1 MRQAPSCQYLRFW
14 GKQGYKSN
22 ITTSLFPKLYSLKS
36 IKQNIKFI
44 KILDW
49 NRILKVVTVFLSAFI
64 QFQIF
69 DFNPIALRIR
79 FSPFLFGNG
88 RWVNVKLEKMATGSL
103 SSGIVISPRGEGG
116 LRGGGLSKWDGTL
129 WLDQLFVCS
138 SPVQN
143 FDLQALFLELSSL
156 FVLIIIWRRNQEFSI
171 LEETTDELGRVQVHF
186 KSKQMMVCLL
196 PETRYLCQLLKQG
209 WRLWSF

>member
-36 IKQNIKFI
+36 IKQNTKLYQ
-44 KILDW
+44 ILDW
-49 NRILKVVTVFLSAFI
+49 NRNLKVFTVFLLAFI

-69 DFNPIALRIR
+69 DFNPIALGIR

-103 SSGIVISPRGEGG
+103 SSGIVISPTGGGWVGGWGGSGEGWG
-116 LRGGGLSKWDGTL
+116 FEQMGR
-129 WLDQLFVCS
+129 
-138 SPVQN
+138 N
-143 FDLQALFLELSSL
+143 SL
-156 FVLIIIWRRNQEFSI
+156 IRP
-171 LEETTDELGRVQVHF
+171 T
-186 KSKQMMVCLL
+186 VCLL
-196 PETRYLCQLLKQG
+196 LSCTEFWSPSSLLRIIGGYSAYLFS
-209 WRLWSF
+209 W

>member
-36 IKQNIKFI
+36 IKQNIMFI
-44 KILDW
+44 QILDW
-49 NRILKVVTVFLSAFI
+49 NRVLKVFTVFLSAFI

-69 DFNPIALRIR
+69 DFNPIALGIR

-103 SSGIVISPRGEGG
+103 SSGIVISLRGKGGGRWVGGWGAEGG
-116 LRGGGLSKWDGTL
+116 GGGLSKWDGTL

-143 FDLQALFLELSSL
+143 FDLQALFLELFSL
-156 FVLIIIWRRNQEFSI
+156 FVLIIIWRSNQEFSI
-171 LEETTDELGRVQVHF
+171 
-186 KSKQMMVCLL
+186 
-196 PETRYLCQLLKQG
+196 
-209 WRLWSF
+209 

>member
-36 IKQNIKFI
+36 IKQNIKFFQ
-44 KILDW
+44 ILDW
-49 NRILKVVTVFLSAFI
+49 NRILKVFTVFLSAFI

-69 DFNPIALRIR
+69 DFNPIALGIR

-103 SSGIVISPRGEGG
+103 SSGIVISPRGEGV
-116 LRGGGLSKWDGTL
+116 GGGLSKWDGTL

-143 FDLQALFLELSSL
+143 FDPQALFLELL
-156 FVLIIIWRRNQEFSI
+156 LAIQLICPNDNLTKLSRIFHLWRN
-171 LEETTDELGRVQVHF
+171 
-186 KSKQMMVCLL
+186 C
-196 PETRYLCQLLKQG
+196 
-209 WRLWSF
+209 WWAW